1 MYKTANILMFCVLAS
16 RSFLFGSSAPAPQP
30 AQKGEE
36 LHISLAEPG
45 QYGGTLVIG
54 ERAEPKTFNPVVAVD
69 APSREV
75 IGRMMADLVHINRL
89 TQKTEPALA
98 TSWKLSKDGRTFTV
112 RLRHGVRFSD
122 GQPFNADDVIFSFK
136 VYLDEKAHWPQRDLW
151 IIGGKPVSVVKIDDY
166 TVRFDLAQPYAAAD
180 RIFDSVWILPR
191 HLLSKSYEGGQLAQ
205 AFTLNTAPDSLAG
218 LGPFRLKQYT
228 SGERIVL
235 ERNPYYWKADRSK
248 RRLPYLDEI
257 SFVFVGNE
265 DAQILR
271 FESHE
276 TNVISRF
283 SPDNYS
289 AMAREQQSRRYDLLD
304 LGPSLEYNFLFFN
317 LNELPAGKFPQI
329 TREQTWFRDIKF
341 RQAISAA
348 VDRRSI
354 VRVVYGGRAVPLWGN
369 VTPGNK
375 LWMNEGIPH
384 PERSIEHAKE
394 LLKAAGFS
402 WNRGGKL
409 VDSQNGL
416 VEFTLITSSSNA
428 QRVKM
433 ATLVAD
439 DLMQLGI
446 NVHVVPLEFRA
457 VLDRVFQSNEYE
469 ACLMGLGGGDAD
481 PNGDMNVW
489 MSTGGTHVWNLHET
503 KPATGWE
510 AQLDRLMNQQLV
522 TINYKKRKLI
532 YDRAQQIIAE
542 NVPLIFLA
550 TPNVLVGATR
560 DLANFHPATLDP
572 YVLWNADELYFRP
585 QGVTAGK

>member
-1 MYKTANILMFCVLAS
+1 MAIDQNSQGVNA
-16 RSFLFGSSAPAPQP
+16 
-30 AQKGEE
+30 
-36 LHISLAEPG
+36 
-45 QYGGTLVIG
+45 
-54 ERAEPKTFNPVVAVD
+54 
-69 APSREV
+69 
-75 IGRMMADLVHINRL
+75 RMMADLVHINRV

-112 RLRHGVRFSD
+112 KLRHGVRFSD
-122 GQPFNADDVIFSFK
+122 GSPFNADDVAFSFK
-136 VYLDEKAHWPQRDLW
+136 VYLDEKSHWPQRDLW
-151 IIGGKPVSVVKIDDY
+151 VIGGKPVSVVKVDDY
-166 TVRFDLAQPYAAAD
+166 TLRFEMAQPYAAAD

-191 HLLSKSYEGGQLAQ
+191 HLLIKSYERGELAQ
-205 AFTLNTAPDSLAG
+205 VFTLNTAPDSIAG

-228 SGERIVL
+228 PGQRIVV

-257 SFVFVGNE
+257 SFLFVGNE

-271 FESHE
+271 FESRD

-283 SPDNYS
+283 SPDNYW
-289 AMAREQQSRRYDLLD
+289 AMAREQQNRGFDLVD

-317 LNELPAGKFPQI
+317 LNDLPAGKFPQI
-329 TREQTWFRDIKF
+329 AREQPWFRELKF

-354 VRVVYGGRAVPLWGN
+354 VRLVFDGRAVPLWGN

-375 LWMNEGIPH
+375 LWMNDGLPH
-384 PERSIEHAKE
+384 PERSLNVAKE
-394 LLKAAGFS
+394 LLKSAGFS
-402 WNRGGKL
+402 WDREGKL
-409 VDSQNGL
+409 IDSRNTP

-439 DLMQLGI
+439 DLAQLGMS
-446 NVHVVPLEFRA
+446 VHVVPLEFRA

-489 MSTGGTHVWNLHET
+489 MSTGGTHLWNLHES
-503 KPATGWE
+503 KPASDWE

-522 TINYKKRKLI
+522 TINFKKRKLV
-532 YDRAQQIIAE
+532 YDQAQQIIAE
-542 NVPLIFLA
+542 NVPFVFLA
-550 TPNVLVGATR
+550 TPNVLVGASR
-560 DLANFHPATLDP
+560 ELANFHPATLDP
-572 YVLWNADELYFRP
+572 YVLWNADELYFRR
-585 QGVTAGK
+585 QGVAAAK